1 MLDLTDMRKAHLL
14 KRMTCPV
21 GCSRRIEK
29 RLLGGHFIVSM
40 AGYQPEPD
48 GTCKYEEPY
57 RTYTAP
63 QWMQEKCARYEQ
75 ERANEMARRMELVDS
90 GGLDADVGL

>member
-1 MLDLTDMRKAHLL
+1 MFGEFDRAFCANQ
-14 KRMTCPV
+14 TCPKSDRC
-21 GCSRRIEK
+21 GRSIK

-40 AGYQPEPD
+40 SGFHPEPD

-75 ERANEMARRMELVDS
+75 ERANEMARRRELVDS
-90 GGLDADVGL
+90 GGLDSDVGL